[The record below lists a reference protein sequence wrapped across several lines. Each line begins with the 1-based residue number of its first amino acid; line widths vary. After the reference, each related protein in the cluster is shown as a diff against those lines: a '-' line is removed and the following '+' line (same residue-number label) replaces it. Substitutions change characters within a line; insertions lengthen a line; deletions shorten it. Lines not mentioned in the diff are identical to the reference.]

1 MANKLYAMEQ
11 LTEEVAKD
19 IAAKPEEWMRFL
31 DTASRL
37 YKYTFDEQ
45 LLIFAQRPEA
55 TAVASMEV
63 WNKRMYRWIRKGSKG
78 IALIDYTSSPKN
90 RLRYVFDI
98 SDTYKVRN
106 LGKDPALWVLPQD
119 DRFLAADY
127 LQRAYGLDEGDG
139 GLAGT
144 LHQAAQES
152 VREWL
157 PDAFDELKQDV
168 QGTFLEELDEQNQEV
183 EFRDLMTDSVWY
195 VLLKRCGMDTE
206 EYLSVDS
213 LRHITDFNDLRVLG
227 HLGTAVNEIC
237 RPILM
242 QLGRYVLM
250 DLENDRK
257 TVAKESEVVYNE
269 FNTLIRESGEITTEP
284 EIEENKEETEHERDH
299 LQQERGL
306 SDSGYQTG
314 GDQGNHREIRDDAEG
329 ISEEPQESQI
339 QHTGTAEQAGQPSD
353 GSGQRS
359 QTESGRPDHAAS
371 GERPGTGEIS
381 RQHGMDPSHE
391 PDPGTGR
398 GDGGSGDYIQLS
410 LFPTEE
416 EQFGEIRK
424 AAAALTQPA
433 AFFVSDE
440 IVDDVLRTGSGRK
453 NTLFHIT
460 AKLVEGIEHEE
471 LRSFLIQEYG
481 TGGKGFEFSGQ
492 KFSVWYDGDGMRFR
506 RGESARRNYDRMLT
520 WEEAANR
527 IQDMYDAGTYVSN
540 VIMQNSIKVEC
551 DELSSQLALH
561 FRDTG
566 AIRGIYSHT
575 ETTER
580 FRAGLDDPEQTRE
593 YYQMLVE
600 LERDMERHP
609 ENYMRYQIRNNP
621 IYKERVYDLG
631 RTLDWSRQED
641 TVTPP
646 EIAFI
651 TQDEIDS
658 VLRRGGNVAGG
669 RNRIYEFFMEHHDEK
684 ETADFLKHEY
694 GDGGCTPGIQG
705 SDLSDEWHDAKGIR
719 LSKGQ
724 ISTPSL
730 TTLVKWK
737 QAASRTRQLIR
748 MDEFLSPEELE
759 KYEERQEAQ
768 RLADMEEVKQ
778 SLGTEEVSEE
788 VEEVAEVHEEEN
800 VEDKPEGSEQPLR
813 AEDVQNL
820 VLVNRQYS
828 SVSRTTEY
836 DFTCEIRGEQ
846 DILHYTVEYHDDGE
860 GFTIHT
866 EKDDIWERM
875 SEPELERLEMVLE
888 REALYFQYHEDIENA
903 TNLEEL
909 QEVSYS
915 IMENESVY
923 FRQISERVWNE
934 YGQRERELSVEIP
947 AVNFH
952 ITDDQ
957 LGYGTAKEKFRAN
970 VMAIQVLKKCESEN
984 RYASPEEQEILS
996 NYVGWGGLPDAFDE
1010 SKASWSEEYQELKDL
1025 LTKEEYAAARES
1037 TLNAHYTQPVIIESM
1052 YQVLQN
1058 LGFEKGNILE
1068 PSMGV
1073 GNFFGMLPDKL
1084 QQSRLYGVELDSIS
1098 GRIAKLLYPN
1108 ADIQIK
1114 GFEKTAY
1121 PNDFFDVAI
1130 GNVPF
1135 GSYKVND
1142 RQYDKYNFMVHDY
1155 FLAKTIDQLRPGGVA
1170 ALITTKGTMDK
1181 ASPEVR
1187 KYLAERA
1194 ELLGAIR
1201 LPNNAFK
1208 ANAGTEVSAD
1218 ILFFQKR
1225 ESISM
1230 EEPEWVA
1237 LGEDVNG
1244 ISINQY
1250 FITHPEMVLG
1260 TMAEVSGPYGM
1271 ETACLPL
1278 EGADLAE
1285 QLEDAAAKI
1294 HGTMIPAVTAE
1305 TELDEIMES
1314 IPADPSVRNYSF
1326 TVVDDQIYYRVN
1338 SLMNSVKLPAA
1349 TAERIKGMV
1358 EIREVVRELI
1368 ALQMEENATD
1378 EAIQDLQVRL
1388 NQVYD
1393 AYTEKYG
1400 VIGSNA
1406 NKRAFSDDSSYC
1418 LLCSLEELN
1427 EDGTLK
1433 RKADMFTKRTI
1444 KKAVA
1449 VTSVE
1454 TAAEALTISLNEK
1467 ARVDLPYMAGLTG
1480 KPEEKVAEELTGVI
1494 FRDPVN
1500 GQWETADEYLSGNV
1514 REKLKTARIFAEN
1527 HPEFT
1532 SNVHALKQVQPVDL
1546 EASEIEVRIGATW
1559 IAPEIYRDFMEEL
1572 FDTPGYLV
1580 GRVIDIRY
1588 SEASG
1593 AWNISGKNAD
1603 SDRNVLTT
1611 ATYGTSRIN
1620 AYKILEETLNL
1631 KDVRIYDTKID
1642 AEGNEIRVLNKKETM
1657 LATQKQDA
1665 IKEAFKDWIFRD
1677 QERREKLCRIYNDR
1691 FNSIRPREYDGSHL
1705 TFPGMNPEIELRPH
1719 QKNAVAHQLYGDNVL
1734 LAHVVG
1740 SGKTYEMVAAAMESK
1755 RLGIAQKSLFVVPNH
1770 LTEQWGAEFLQLY
1783 PGANILVATK
1793 KDFEPANRKK
1803 FCARIAMGSYDAVII
1818 GHSQFER
1825 IPLSEERQKKIIE
1838 EQIEE
1843 LEAGIQ
1849 QAKLESDGSRFTVK
1863 QLEKTKKSLRRRLE
1877 KLENKEKK
1885 DDVVTF
1891 EELGV
1896 DRLYVDEAHYY
1907 KNAFL
1912 YTKMRNVA
1920 GIAQNEAQKSADMF
1934 NKCQYLDEITG
1945 GKGITFATGTPVSNS
1960 MTELYTM
1967 QRYLQYGKLNRM
1979 GLGHFDSW
1987 ASTFGEVVTSIELAP
2002 EGTGYRAK
2010 SRFARFYNIPELMSM
2025 FKEIADIKTAD
2036 QLELPVP
2043 EVEYETVVLKPS
2055 EHQKEIVE
2063 SLGERAEV
2071 IRDGGVDS
2079 SVDNMLKV
2087 TNDGRKLALDQ
2098 RLVNPLLP
2106 DDEDSKICACVEKS
2120 FAIWKE
2126 TASKRSAQL
2135 IFCDLST
2142 PKGDG
2147 TFNVY
2152 DDLKKKLMAKGV
2164 PEAEIAFIHDAN
2176 TEVKKTDLFSKVK
2189 SGQVRFLLG
2198 STAKMGAGTNVQD
2211 RLIALHH
2218 LDVGWKPSDLEQ
2230 REGRIIR
2237 QGNRNKKVHIY
2248 RYVTEATFDSYMWQL
2263 IESKQ
2268 KFISQIMTSKSPVR
2282 SCEDV
2287 DDTALSYAE
2296 VKALATGN
2304 PAIKEKMALDVEV
2317 SKLKLLKANFV
2328 SNHYRLEDDIAKNFP
2343 QQIAVLKES
2352 IEGYKADLGKYQANK
2367 ITDPE
2372 KFVMEVGGTVFYEK
2386 KEAGAALLAV
2396 CQSMKQADAMISV
2409 GQYQGFSIR
2418 LKFDSWNKEFILSLK
2433 NENVYRVSLGSDEN
2447 GNIIRINNALEAI
2460 PQKLAEAE
2468 RKLETVQGRLKNAMG
2483 EVKKTFPKEEELN
2496 EKLERLSELNA
2507 LLNMDE
2513 KETVME
2519 GEEEK
2524 DEEKEE
2530 HQSLHDRIT
2539 AIKQNSQKQDVKEAA
2554 VRTTEA
2560 CIG

>member
-11 LTEEVAKD
+11 LTEEVARD

-31 DTASRL
+31 DIASRL

-106 LGKDPALWVLPQD
+106 LGKDPALWALPQD
-119 DRFLAADY
+119 DRSIAADY
-127 LQRAYGLDEGDG
+127 LQRAYGLDEGNG

-152 VREWL
+152 VREWF

-168 QGTFLEELDEQNQEV
+168 QGTFLEELDEQNQKV

-206 EYLSVDS
+206 EYLSADS

-269 FNTLIRESGEITTEP
+269 FNTLIRESKENTRETK
-284 EIEENKEETEHERDH
+284 IEENKEETEHERDH

-306 SDSGYQTG
+306 SDPGYQTG

-339 QHTGTAEQAGQPSD
+339 QHTGTAEQAGQTSD

-381 RQHGMDPSHE
+381 RQHGMDPSYE

-398 GDGGSGDYIQLS
+398 GTGGSGDYIQLS

-424 AAAALTQPA
+424 AAVALTQPA

-460 AKLVEGIEHEE
+460 AKLVEGIDHEE

-481 TGGKGFEFSGQ
+481 TGGKGFEFSSQ

-506 RGESARRNYDRMLT
+506 RGESARHDYDRMLT

-580 FRAGLDDPEQTRE
+580 FRAGLDDREQTRE

-621 IYKERVYDLG
+621 IYKQRVYDLG

-669 RNRIYEFFMEHHDEK
+669 RSRIYEFFMEHHDEK
-684 ETADFLKHEY
+684 EAADFLKHEY

-724 ISTPSL
+724 IANPSL

-748 MDEFLSPEELE
+748 MDDFLSPEELE

-788 VEEVAEVHEEEN
+788 VEEVHAEEN
-800 VEDKPEGSEQPLR
+800 VEDKPEESGQPLR

-875 SEPELERLEMVLE
+875 SEPELEQLEMVLE
-888 REALYFQYHEDIENA
+888 REALYFRYHEDIENA
-903 TNLEEL
+903 ANLEEL

-947 AVNFH
+947 PVNFH

-970 VMAIQVLKKCESEN
+970 VMAIQVLKKCERES

-1037 TLNAHYTQPVIIESM
+1037 TLNAHYTQPVIIHSM
-1052 YQVLQN
+1052 YQALEN

-1068 PSMGV
+1068 PSMGI
-1073 GNFFGMLPDKL
+1073 GNFFGMLPEKL
-1084 QQSRLYGVELDSIS
+1084 RQSHLYGVELDSIS
-1098 GRIAKLLYPN
+1098 GRIGKLLYPDAN
-1108 ADIQIK
+1108 IQIK
-1114 GFEKTAY
+1114 GFEKTDY

-1142 RQYDKYNFMVHDY
+1142 RQYDRYNFMIHDY

-1181 ASPEVR
+1181 TSPEVR

-1225 ESISM
+1225 ESISI
-1230 EEPEWVA
+1230 EEPEWIF
-1237 LGEDVNG
+1237 LGTDANG
-1244 ISINQY
+1244 ITMNQY
-1250 FITHPEMVLG
+1250 FVSHPEMVLG

-1271 ETACLPL
+1271 ETACLPV
-1278 EGADLAE
+1278 EGRVLAE
-1285 QLEDAAAKI
+1285 QLKDAVANI
-1294 HGTMIPAVTAE
+1294 HGRMDPAVSAE
-1305 TELDEIMES
+1305 TELDEIIES
-1314 IPADPSVRNYSF
+1314 IPADPEIRNYSF
-1326 TVVDDQIYYRVN
+1326 AVIDGQIYYRIN
-1338 SLMNSVKLPAA
+1338 SLMNPVKLPAA
-1349 TAERIKGMV
+1349 TAERVKGMV
-1358 EIREVVRELI
+1358 EIRDVVRDLI
-1368 ALQMEENATD
+1368 AHQMEEDASD
-1378 EAIQDLQVRL
+1378 DAILDLQNRL

-1400 VIGSNA
+1400 VIGNNA

-1433 RKADMFTKRTI
+1433 RKADMFSKRTI

-1454 TAAEALTISLNEK
+1454 TSLEALTVSLNEK
-1467 ARVDLPYMAGLTG
+1467 AKVDLAYMAKLTG
-1480 KPEEKVAEELTGVI
+1480 KSEENIAEELTGII
-1494 FRDPVN
+1494 FRDPVSN
-1500 GQWETADEYLSGNV
+1500 RWENADEYLSGNV
-1514 REKLKTARIFAEN
+1514 REKLKIARVFAEN
-1527 HPEFT
+1527 HPEYEV
-1532 SNVHALKQVQPVDL
+1532 NVKALEQVQPRDL
-1546 EASEIEVRIGATW
+1546 DASEIEVRLGATW
-1559 IAPEIYRDFMEEL
+1559 IEPKIYRDFMEEM
-1572 FDTPGYLV
+1572 FHTPAYLV
-1580 GRVIDIRY
+1580 GKVIEVRY

-1593 AWNISGKNAD
+1593 TWNISGKNAD
-1603 SDRNVLTT
+1603 SYRNALTT
-1611 ATYGTSRIN
+1611 VTYGTSRAI
-1620 AYKILEETLNL
+1620 AYKILEDSLNL
-1631 KDVRIYDTKID
+1631 KDVQIYDHVLDD
-1642 AEGNEIRVLNKKETM
+1642 AGNEIRVLNEKETI
-1657 LATQKQDA
+1657 LANQKQDA
-1665 IKEAFKDWIFRD
+1665 LKEAFRDWIFKD
-1677 QERREKLCRIYNDR
+1677 PERREQLCKIYNER

-1755 RLGIAQKSLFVVPNH
+1755 RLGLAQKSLFVVPNH

-1783 PGANILVATK
+1783 PGANILVATR

-1803 FCARIAMGSYDAVII
+1803 FCARIAMGNYDAVII
-1818 GHSQFER
+1818 GHSQFEK
-1825 IPLSEERQKKIIE
+1825 IPLSEERQKRMIE
-1838 EQIEE
+1838 KQIDE

-1849 QAKLESDGSRFTVK
+1849 AAKLESDGGHFTVK
-1863 QLEKTKKSLRRRLE
+1863 QLEKTKKGLRRRLE
-1877 KLENKEKK
+1877 KLEKKEKK

-1934 NKCQYLDEITG
+1934 NKCQYMDEITG

-1960 MTELYTM
+1960 MTELYIM
-1967 QRYLQYGKLNRM
+1967 QRYLQYDKLNKM

-2036 QLELPVP
+2036 QLNLPVP
-2043 EVEYETVVLKPS
+2043 EAEYETVVLKPS
-2055 EHQKEIVE
+2055 QYQKDIVE
-2063 SLGERAEV
+2063 SLGERAETV
-2071 IRDGGVDS
+2071 RNGGVDP
-2079 SVDNMLKV
+2079 SVDNMLRI

-2098 RLVNPLLP
+2098 RLINEMLP
-2106 DDEDSKICACVEKS
+2106 DDTNSKVCACAERS
-2120 FAIWKE
+2120 FYTWKE
-2126 TASKRSAQL
+2126 TAPQKSAQL

-2142 PKGDG
+2142 PKADG
-2147 TFNVY
+2147 VFSVY
-2152 DDLKKKLMAKGV
+2152 QDLKEKLMEKGV
-2164 PEAEIAFIHDAN
+2164 PEKEIAFIHDAN
-2176 TEVKKTDLFSKVK
+2176 TEVKKTELFGKVK
-2189 SGQVRFLLG
+2189 AGEVRFLLG
-2198 STAKMGAGTNVQD
+2198 STGKMGAGTNVQD

-2237 QGNRNKKVHIY
+2237 QGNQNSKVHIY
-2248 RYVTEATFDSYMWQL
+2248 RYVTEGTFDSYMWQL
-2263 IESKQ
+2263 IENKQ
-2268 KFISQIMTSKSPVR
+2268 RFISQIMTSKSPVR

-2296 VKALATGN
+2296 VKAMAAGN

-2317 SKLKLLKANFV
+2317 SKLKLLKSNFV
-2328 SNHYRLEDDIAKNFP
+2328 SNQYRLEDDITQNFP
-2343 QQIAVLKES
+2343 QQIAKLEEQ
-2352 IEGYKADLGKYQANK
+2352 IRAYQADIQCYQENK
-2367 ITDPE
+2367 ISDPE
-2372 KFVMEVGGTVFYEK
+2372 KFQMEIGGKVFYEK
-2386 KEAGAALLAV
+2386 KEAGTMLLSI
-2396 CQSMKQADAMISV
+2396 CKSITFYDSQLDV
-2409 GQYQGFSIR
+2409 GMYQGFSMR
-2418 LKFDSWNKEFILSLK
+2418 VKFDSWSKEYVLTLK
-2433 NENVYRVSLGSDEN
+2433 NESVSAVHLGADEL
-2447 GNIIRINNALEAI
+2447 GNITRINNALEAL
-2460 PQKLAEAE
+2460 PQKLAESE
-2468 RKLETVQGRLKNAMG
+2468 QKLDTVQEQLAHAKE
-2483 EVKKTFPKEEELN
+2483 EVKKPFPKEEELKD
-2496 EKLERLSELNA
+2496 KLERLSELNA
-2507 LLNMDE
+2507 LLNMDA
-2513 KETVME
+2513 KKPATALHT
-2519 GEEEK
+2519 EEEQK
-2524 DEEKEE
+2524 KEE
-2530 HQSLHDRIT
+2530 PSLHDKIS
-2539 AIKQNSQKQDVKEAA
+2539 AMKQSREEHLSENVAKGRQSEVCM
-2554 VRTTEA
+2554 V
-2560 CIG
+2560 

>member
-119 DRFLAADY
+119 DRFFAADY

-183 EFRDLMTDSVWY
+183 EFRNLMTDSVWY

-206 EYLSVDS
+206 EYLSADS

-269 FNTLIRESGEITTEP
+269 FSTLIRESKEITRETK
-284 EIEENKEETEHERDH
+284 IEENKEETEHERDH

-314 GDQGNHREIRDDAEG
+314 GDQGNHREIRDDTEG

-339 QHTGTAEQAGQPSD
+339 QHTGTAEQAGQTSD

-359 QTESGRPDHAAS
+359 QTESGRPDHTAS

-460 AKLVEGIEHEE
+460 AKLVEGIDHEE

-492 KFSVWYDGDGMRFR
+492 KFSVWYDGDGMRFQ
-506 RGESARRNYDRMLT
+506 RGESARRNYDRMVT

-580 FRAGLDDPEQTRE
+580 FRAGLDDREQTRE

-621 IYKERVYDLG
+621 IYKQRVYDLG
-631 RTLDWSRQED
+631 RTLDWSRQEE

-646 EIAFI
+646 EMAFI

-669 RNRIYEFFMEHHDEK
+669 RSRIYEFFMEHHDEK
-684 ETADFLKHEY
+684 EAADFLKHEY

-724 ISTPSL
+724 ISNPSL

-748 MDEFLSPEELE
+748 MDDFLSPEELE

-788 VEEVAEVHEEEN
+788 VEEVHAEEN
-800 VEDKPEGSEQPLR
+800 VEDKPEESGQPLR

-846 DILHYTVEYHDDGE
+846 DILHYMVEYHDDGE

-875 SEPELERLEMVLE
+875 SEPELERLERVLE

-903 TNLEEL
+903 ANLEEL

-915 IMENESVY
+915 IMENESIY
-923 FRQISERVWNE
+923 FRQISERVWSE

-947 AVNFH
+947 PVNFH

-970 VMAIQVLKKCESEN
+970 VMAIRVLKKCESEN

-1025 LTKEEYAAARES
+1025 LIKEEYAAARES

-1114 GFEKTAY
+1114 GFEKTDY

-1142 RQYDKYNFMVHDY
+1142 RQYDKYHFMVHDY

-1230 EEPEWVA
+1230 EEPEWVT

-1244 ISINQY
+1244 ISINRY

-1285 QLEDAAAKI
+1285 QLEDAVAKI
-1294 HGTMIPAVTAE
+1294 HGTMVPAVTAE

-1338 SLMNSVKLPAA
+1338 SLMNPVKLPAT
-1349 TAERIKGMV
+1349 TAERVKGMV

-1368 ALQMEENATD
+1368 ALQMEENATN
-1378 EAIQDLQVRL
+1378 EEIQELQVKL

-1480 KPEEKVAEELTGVI
+1480 KTKEKVAEELTGVI

-1514 REKLKTARIFAEN
+1514 REKLKTAKIFAEN

-1532 SNVHALKQVQPVDL
+1532 SNVNALKQVQPVDL
-1546 EASEIEVRIGATW
+1546 DASEIEVRIGATW

-1631 KDVRIYDTKID
+1631 KDVRIYDTKLD

-1677 QERREKLCRIYNDR
+1677 QERREKLCRIYNER

-2043 EVEYETVVLKPS
+2043 EAEYETVVLKPS

-2106 DDEDSKICACVEKS
+2106 DDGDSKICACVEKS

-2237 QGNRNKKVHIY
+2237 QGNMNKRVHIY

-2304 PAIKEKMALDVEV
+2304 PEIKEKMALDVEV

-2343 QQIAVLKES
+2343 QQIAVLNKS
-2352 IEGYKADLGKYQANK
+2352 IEGYKADLAKYQANR

-2396 CQSMKQADAMISV
+2396 CQSMKQADAMINV

-2433 NENVYRVSLGSDEN
+2433 NENVYRVCLGSDEN

-2468 RKLETVQGRLKNAMG
+2468 RKLETVQGQLKNAME

-2496 EKLERLSELNA
+2496 QKLERLSELNA

-2519 GEEEK
+2519 GEEEQ
-2524 DEEKEE
+2524 DEPEKEKRSIHE
-2530 HQSLHDRIT
+2530 KISAYKKSTQLENTEDRIG
-2539 AIKQNSQKQDVKEAA
+2539 ISSEI
-2554 VRTTEA
+2554 

>member
-63 WNKRMYRWIRKGSKG
+63 WNKRMYRWIKKGSKG
-78 IALIDYTSSPKN
+78 IALIDYTSGPKN

-119 DRFLAADY
+119 DRSFAADY

-144 LHQAAQES
+144 LYQAAQES

-157 PDAFDELKQDV
+157 PDAFDELKLDV

-206 EYLSVDS
+206 AYLSADS

-269 FNTLIRESGEITTEP
+269 FNTLICESEKITTEP
-284 EIEENKEETEHERDH
+284 EIEENKEETEYERDH
-299 LQQERGL
+299 LQQKRRL

-391 PDPGTGR
+391 PNPGTGR
-398 GDGGSGDYIQLS
+398 GTGGSGDYIQLS

-424 AAAALTQPA
+424 AAAALIQPA

-460 AKLVEGIEHEE
+460 AKLVEGIDHEE

-481 TGGKGFEFSGQ
+481 TGGKGFEFSSQ

-506 RGESARRNYDRMLT
+506 RGESARHNYDRMLT

-527 IQDMYDAGTYVSN
+527 IQDMYDVGTYVSN

-580 FRAGLDDPEQTRE
+580 FRAGLDDREQTRE

-621 IYKERVYDLG
+621 IYKQRVYDLG
-631 RTLDWSRQED
+631 RTLDWSKQEE

-646 EIAFI
+646 EMAFI

-684 ETADFLKHEY
+684 EAADFLKHEY

-724 ISTPSL
+724 ISNPSL
-730 TTLVKWK
+730 RTLVKWK
-737 QAASRTRQLIR
+737 QAASRIRQLIR
-748 MDEFLSPEELE
+748 MDDFLSPEELE

-778 SLGTEEVSEE
+778 SLETEEVPEEIEE
-788 VEEVAEVHEEEN
+788 VPAEEN
-800 VEDKPEGSEQPLR
+800 VEDKTEESRLPLK

-828 SVSRTTEY
+828 SVSRTTDY

-903 TNLEEL
+903 SNLEEL
-909 QEVSYS
+909 REVSYS

-934 YGQRERELSVEIP
+934 YGERERALTAEIP

-970 VMAIQVLKKCESEN
+970 VMAIRVLKKCESEN

-1010 SKASWSEEYQELKDL
+1010 SKASWSDEYQELKDL
-1025 LTKEEYAAARES
+1025 LTKDEYAAARES

-1114 GFEKTAY
+1114 GFEKTDY

-1142 RQYDKYNFMVHDY
+1142 RQYDKYNFMIHDY

-1230 EEPEWVA
+1230 KEPEWVT
-1237 LGEDVNG
+1237 LGEDKNG
-1244 ISINQY
+1244 ITINQY

-1294 HGTMIPAVTAE
+1294 HGTMVPAVTAE

-1314 IPADPSVRNYSF
+1314 IPADPAVRNYSF

-1338 SLMNSVKLPAA
+1338 SLMNPVKLPAA
-1349 TAERIKGMV
+1349 TAERVKGMV
-1358 EIREVVRELI
+1358 EIREVVRDLI

-1378 EAIQDLQVRL
+1378 EAIQELQVKL

-1418 LLCSLEELN
+1418 LLCSLEDLN

-1480 KPEEKVAEELTGVI
+1480 KPGEKVAEELTGVI

-1514 REKLKTARIFAEN
+1514 REKLKTARIFVEN
-1527 HPEFT
+1527 HPEYT
-1532 SNVHALKQVQPVDL
+1532 SNVHALEQVQPVDL
-1546 EASEIEVRIGATW
+1546 DASEIEVRIGATW

-1665 IKEAFKDWIFRD
+1665 IKEAFKDWIFSD
-1677 QERREKLCRIYNDR
+1677 LERREKLCRIYNER

-1803 FCARIAMGSYDAVII
+1803 FCARIAMGNYDAVII

-1825 IPLSEERQKKIIE
+1825 IPLSEERQKKVIE

-1849 QAKLESDGSRFTVK
+1849 AARLEVDGSRFTVK

-1920 GIAQNEAQKSADMF
+1920 GIVQNEAQKSADMF
-1934 NKCQYLDEITG
+1934 NKCQYLNEITG

-2043 EVEYETVVLKPS
+2043 EAEYETVVLKPS

-2106 DDEDSKICACVEKS
+2106 DDGDGKICACVEKS

-2126 TASKRSAQL
+2126 TAPKRSAQL

-2164 PEAEIAFIHDAN
+2164 PETEIAFIHDAN
-2176 TEVKKTDLFSKVK
+2176 TEVKKTDLFNKVK

-2237 QGNRNKKVHIY
+2237 QGNMNKKVHIY
-2248 RYVTEATFDSYMWQL
+2248 RYVTEGTFDSYMWQL

-2343 QQIAVLKES
+2343 QQIAVLRES
-2352 IEGYKADLGKYQANK
+2352 IEGYKADLEQYQANK

-2396 CQSMKQADAMISV
+2396 CQSMKQADAMINV

-2468 RKLETVQGRLKNAMG
+2468 QKLETVQGQLKNAME
-2483 EVKKTFPKEEELN
+2483 EVKKPFQKEEELN
-2496 EKLERLSELNA
+2496 QKLERLSELNA

-2519 GEEEK
+2519 GEEEQ
-2524 DEEKEE
+2524 DEPGKEKRSIHEKISAYKKSTQLE
-2530 HQSLHDRIT
+2530 NTEDRIG
-2539 AIKQNSQKQDVKEAA
+2539 ISSEI
-2554 VRTTEA
+2554 

>member
-119 DRFLAADY
+119 DRFFAADY

-206 EYLSVDS
+206 EYLSADS

-257 TVAKESEVVYNE
+257 TVAKESEVVYNK
-269 FNTLIRESGEITTEP
+269 FNPLIRESEVITTEP

-306 SDSGYQTG
+306 STSGYQTG
-314 GDQGNHREIRDDAEG
+314 GDKGDHREIRDDAEG

-339 QHTGTAEQAGQPSD
+339 QHTGTAEQAGQTSD
-353 GSGQRS
+353 GSGQRG

-398 GDGGSGDYIQLS
+398 GTGGSEDYIQLS

-460 AKLVEGIEHEE
+460 AKLVEGIDHEE

-506 RGESARRNYDRMLT
+506 RGESARHNYDRMIT

-580 FRAGLDDPEQTRE
+580 FRAGLDDPEQTRV

-621 IYKERVYDLG
+621 IYKQRVYDLG
-631 RTLDWSRQED
+631 RTLDWRRQEES
-641 TVTPP
+641 VTPP
-646 EIAFI
+646 EMAFI

-684 ETADFLKHEY
+684 EAADFLKHEY

-724 ISTPSL
+724 ISNPSL

-748 MDEFLSPEELE
+748 MDDFLSPEELE

-788 VEEVAEVHEEEN
+788 VEEVHAEEN
-800 VEDKPEGSEQPLR
+800 VEDKPEESGQPLR

-875 SEPELERLEMVLE
+875 SEPELERLERVLE

-903 TNLEEL
+903 ANLEEL
-909 QEVSYS
+909 REVQYS
-915 IMENESVY
+915 IMENESIY
-923 FRQISERVWNE
+923 FRQISERVWSE

-947 AVNFH
+947 PVNFH

-970 VMAIQVLKKCESEN
+970 VMAIQVLKKCERES

-1037 TLNAHYTQPVIIESM
+1037 TLNAHYTQPVIIHSM
-1052 YQVLQN
+1052 YQALEN

-1068 PSMGV
+1068 PSMGI
-1073 GNFFGMLPDKL
+1073 GNFFGMLPEKL
-1084 QQSRLYGVELDSIS
+1084 RQSHLYGVELDSIS
-1098 GRIAKLLYPN
+1098 GRIGKLLYPDAN
-1108 ADIQIK
+1108 IQIK
-1114 GFEKTAY
+1114 GFEKTDY

-1142 RQYDKYNFMVHDY
+1142 RQYDRYNFMIHDY
-1155 FLAKTIDQLRPGGVA
+1155 FLAKTIDQLRSGGVA

-1201 LPNNAFK
+1201 LLNNAFK

-1225 ESISM
+1225 ESISI
-1230 EEPEWVA
+1230 EEPEWIF
-1237 LGEDVNG
+1237 LGTDANG
-1244 ISINQY
+1244 ITMNQY
-1250 FITHPEMVLG
+1250 FVSHPEMVLG

-1271 ETACLPL
+1271 ETACLPV
-1278 EGADLAE
+1278 EGGVLAE
-1285 QLEDAAAKI
+1285 QLKDAVANI
-1294 HGTMIPAVTAE
+1294 HGRMDPAVSAE
-1305 TELDEIMES
+1305 TELDEIIES
-1314 IPADPSVRNYSF
+1314 IPADPEIRNYSF
-1326 TVVDDQIYYRVN
+1326 AVVDGQIYYRIN
-1338 SLMNSVKLPAA
+1338 SLMNPVKLPAA
-1349 TAERIKGMV
+1349 TAERVKGMV
-1358 EIREVVRELI
+1358 EIRDVVRDLI
-1368 ALQMEENATD
+1368 ALQMEEDASD
-1378 EAIQDLQVRL
+1378 DAILDLQNRL

-1400 VIGSNA
+1400 VIGNNA

-1433 RKADMFTKRTI
+1433 RKADMFSKRTI

-1454 TAAEALTISLNEK
+1454 TSLEALTVSLNEK
-1467 ARVDLPYMAGLTG
+1467 AKVDLDYMAKLTG
-1480 KPEEKVAEELTGVI
+1480 KSEENIAEELTGII
-1494 FRDPVN
+1494 FRDPVSN
-1500 GQWETADEYLSGNV
+1500 RWENADEYLSGNV
-1514 REKLKTARIFAEN
+1514 REKLKIARVFAEN
-1527 HPEFT
+1527 RPEYEV
-1532 SNVHALKQVQPVDL
+1532 NVKALEQVQPRDL
-1546 EASEIEVRIGATW
+1546 DASEIEVRLGATW
-1559 IAPEIYRDFMEEL
+1559 IEPKIYRDFMEEM
-1572 FDTPGYLV
+1572 FHTPAYLV
-1580 GRVIDIRY
+1580 GKVIEVRY

-1593 AWNISGKNAD
+1593 TWNISGKNAD
-1603 SDRNVLTT
+1603 SYRNALTT
-1611 ATYGTSRIN
+1611 VTYGTSRAN
-1620 AYKILEETLNL
+1620 AYKILEDSLNL
-1631 KDVRIYDTKID
+1631 KDVQIYDHVLDD
-1642 AEGNEIRVLNKKETM
+1642 AGNEIRVLNEKETI
-1657 LATQKQDA
+1657 LANQKQDA
-1665 IKEAFKDWIFRD
+1665 LKEAFRDWIFKD
-1677 QERREKLCRIYNDR
+1677 PERREQLCKIYNER

-1755 RLGIAQKSLFVVPNH
+1755 RLGLAQKSLFVVPNH

-1783 PGANILVATK
+1783 PGANILVATR

-1803 FCARIAMGSYDAVII
+1803 FCARIAMGNYDAVII
-1818 GHSQFER
+1818 GHSQFEK
-1825 IPLSEERQKKIIE
+1825 IPLSEERQKRMIE
-1838 EQIEE
+1838 KQIDE

-1849 QAKLESDGSRFTVK
+1849 AAKLESDGGHFTVK
-1863 QLEKTKKSLRRRLE
+1863 QLEKTKKGLRRRLE
-1877 KLENKEKK
+1877 KLEKKEKK

-1934 NKCQYLDEITG
+1934 NKCQYMDEITG

-1960 MTELYTM
+1960 MTELYIM
-1967 QRYLQYGKLNRM
+1967 QRYLQYDKLNKM

-2036 QLELPVP
+2036 QLKLPVP
-2043 EVEYETVVLKPS
+2043 EAKYETVVLKPS
-2055 EHQKEIVE
+2055 QYQKDIVE
-2063 SLGERAEV
+2063 SLGERAETV
-2071 IRDGGVDS
+2071 RNGGVDP
-2079 SVDNMLKV
+2079 SVDNMLRI

-2098 RLVNPLLP
+2098 RLINEMLP
-2106 DDEDSKICACVEKS
+2106 DDTNSKVCACAERS
-2120 FAIWKE
+2120 FYTWKE
-2126 TASKRSAQL
+2126 TAPQKSAQL

-2142 PKGDG
+2142 PKADG
-2147 TFNVY
+2147 VFCVY
-2152 DDLKKKLMAKGV
+2152 QDLKEKLMEKGV
-2164 PEAEIAFIHDAN
+2164 PEKEIAFIHDAN
-2176 TEVKKTDLFSKVK
+2176 TEVKKTELFGKVK
-2189 SGQVRFLLG
+2189 AGEVRFLLG
-2198 STAKMGAGTNVQD
+2198 STGKMGAGTNVQD

-2237 QGNRNKKVHIY
+2237 QGNQNSKVHIY
-2248 RYVTEATFDSYMWQL
+2248 RYVTEGTFDSYMW
-2263 IESKQ
+2263 
-2268 KFISQIMTSKSPVR
+2268 VR
-2282 SCEDV
+2282 H
-2287 DDTALSYAE
+2287 E
-2296 VKALATGN
+2296 VA
-2304 PAIKEKMALDVEV
+2304 
-2317 SKLKLLKANFV
+2317 
-2328 SNHYRLEDDIAKNFP
+2328 
-2343 QQIAVLKES
+2343 
-2352 IEGYKADLGKYQANK
+2352 
-2367 ITDPE
+2367 
-2372 KFVMEVGGTVFYEK
+2372 
-2386 KEAGAALLAV
+2386 
-2396 CQSMKQADAMISV
+2396 
-2409 GQYQGFSIR
+2409 
-2418 LKFDSWNKEFILSLK
+2418 
-2433 NENVYRVSLGSDEN
+2433 
-2447 GNIIRINNALEAI
+2447 
-2460 PQKLAEAE
+2460 
-2468 RKLETVQGRLKNAMG
+2468 
-2483 EVKKTFPKEEELN
+2483 
-2496 EKLERLSELNA
+2496 
-2507 LLNMDE
+2507 
-2513 KETVME
+2513 
-2519 GEEEK
+2519 
-2524 DEEKEE
+2524 
-2530 HQSLHDRIT
+2530 
-2539 AIKQNSQKQDVKEAA
+2539 
-2554 VRTTEA
+2554 
-2560 CIG
+2560 

>member
-119 DRFLAADY
+119 DRFFAADY

-183 EFRDLMTDSVWY
+183 EFRNLMTDSVWY

-206 EYLSVDS
+206 EYLSADS

-269 FNTLIRESGEITTEP
+269 FSTLIRESKEITRETK
-284 EIEENKEETEHERDH
+284 IEENKEETEHERDH

-314 GDQGNHREIRDDAEG
+314 GDQGNHREIRDDTEG

-339 QHTGTAEQAGQPSD
+339 QHTGTAEQAGQTSD

-359 QTESGRPDHAAS
+359 QTESGRPDHTAS

-460 AKLVEGIEHEE
+460 AKLVEGIDHEE

-492 KFSVWYDGDGMRFR
+492 KFSVWYDGDGMRFQ
-506 RGESARRNYDRMLT
+506 RGESARRNYDRMVT

-580 FRAGLDDPEQTRE
+580 FRAGLDDREQTRE

-621 IYKERVYDLG
+621 IYKQRVYDLG
-631 RTLDWSRQED
+631 RTLDWSRQEE

-646 EIAFI
+646 EMAFI

-669 RNRIYEFFMEHHDEK
+669 RSRIYEFFMEHHDEK
-684 ETADFLKHEY
+684 EAADFLKHEY

-724 ISTPSL
+724 ISNPSL

-748 MDEFLSPEELE
+748 MDDFLSPEELE

-788 VEEVAEVHEEEN
+788 VEEVHAEEN
-800 VEDKPEGSEQPLR
+800 VEDKPEESGQPLR

-846 DILHYTVEYHDDGE
+846 DILHYMVEYHDDGE

-875 SEPELERLEMVLE
+875 SEPELERLERVLE

-903 TNLEEL
+903 ANLEEL

-915 IMENESVY
+915 IMENESIY
-923 FRQISERVWNE
+923 FRQISERVWSE

-947 AVNFH
+947 PVNFH

-970 VMAIQVLKKCESEN
+970 VMAIRVLKKCESEN

-1025 LTKEEYAAARES
+1025 LIKEEYAAARES

-1114 GFEKTAY
+1114 GFEKTDY

-1142 RQYDKYNFMVHDY
+1142 RQYDKYHFMVHDY

-1230 EEPEWVA
+1230 EEPEWVT

-1244 ISINQY
+1244 ISINRY

-1285 QLEDAAAKI
+1285 QLEDAVAKI
-1294 HGTMIPAVTAE
+1294 HGTMVPAVTAE

-1338 SLMNSVKLPAA
+1338 SLMNPVKLPAT
-1349 TAERIKGMV
+1349 TAERVKGMV

-1368 ALQMEENATD
+1368 ALQMEENATN
-1378 EAIQDLQVRL
+1378 EEIQELQVKL

-1480 KPEEKVAEELTGVI
+1480 KTKEKVAEELTGVI

-1514 REKLKTARIFAEN
+1514 REKLKTAKIFAEN

-1532 SNVHALKQVQPVDL
+1532 SNVNALKQVQPVDL
-1546 EASEIEVRIGATW
+1546 DASEIEVRIGATW

-1631 KDVRIYDTKID
+1631 KDVRIYDTKLD

-1677 QERREKLCRIYNDR
+1677 QERREKLCRIYNER

-2043 EVEYETVVLKPS
+2043 EAEYETVVLKPS

-2106 DDEDSKICACVEKS
+2106 DDGDSKICACVEKS

-2237 QGNRNKKVHIY
+2237 QGNMNKRVHIY

-2263 IESKQ
+2263 IENKQ

-2304 PAIKEKMALDVEV
+2304 PEIKEKMALDVEV

-2343 QQIAVLKES
+2343 QQIAVLNKS
-2352 IEGYKADLGKYQANK
+2352 IEGYKADLAKYQANR

-2396 CQSMKQADAMISV
+2396 CQSMKQADAMINV

-2433 NENVYRVSLGSDEN
+2433 NENVYRVCLGSDEN

-2468 RKLETVQGRLKNAMG
+2468 RKLETVQGQLKNAME

-2496 EKLERLSELNA
+2496 QKLERLSELNA

-2519 GEEEK
+2519 GEEEQ
-2524 DEEKEE
+2524 DEPEKEKRSIHE
-2530 HQSLHDRIT
+2530 KISAYKKSTQLENTEDRIG
-2539 AIKQNSQKQDVKEAA
+2539 ISSEI
-2554 VRTTEA
+2554 

>member
-119 DRFLAADY
+119 DRFFAADY

-195 VLLKRCGMDTE
+195 VLLKRCGIETE
-206 EYLSVDS
+206 EYLSADS

-269 FNTLIRESGEITTEP
+269 FSTLIRESKEITRETK
-284 EIEENKEETEHERDH
+284 IEENKEETEHERDH

-339 QHTGTAEQAGQPSD
+339 QHTGTAEQAGQTSD

-359 QTESGRPDHAAS
+359 QTESGRPDHTAS

-440 IVDDVLRTGSGRK
+440 IVEDVLRTGSGRK

-460 AKLVEGIEHEE
+460 AKLVEGIDHEE

-481 TGGKGFEFSGQ
+481 TGGKGFELFGQ

-580 FRAGLDDPEQTRE
+580 FRAGLDDREQTRE

-621 IYKERVYDLG
+621 IYKQRVYDLG
-631 RTLDWSRQED
+631 RTLDWSRQEE

-646 EIAFI
+646 EMAFI

-724 ISTPSL
+724 ISNPSL

-748 MDEFLSPEELE
+748 MDDFLSPEELE

-788 VEEVAEVHEEEN
+788 VEEVHAEEN
-800 VEDKPEGSEQPLR
+800 VEDKPEESGQPLR

-846 DILHYTVEYHDDGE
+846 DILHYMVEYHDDGE

-875 SEPELERLEMVLE
+875 SEPELERLEMELE

-915 IMENESVY
+915 IMENESIY
-923 FRQISERVWNE
+923 FRQISDRVWNE

-947 AVNFH
+947 PVNFH

-970 VMAIQVLKKCESEN
+970 VMAIQVLKKCEREN

-1052 YQVLQN
+1052 YQVIQN

-1073 GNFFGMLPDKL
+1073 GNFFGRLPDKL

-1114 GFEKTAY
+1114 GFEKTDY

-1181 ASPEVR
+1181 ASSEVR

-1194 ELLGAIR
+1194 ELLGAVR

-1237 LGEDVNG
+1237 LGEDNNG
-1244 ISINQY
+1244 ITINQF

-1285 QLEDAAAKI
+1285 QLEDAVAKI
-1294 HGTMIPAVTAE
+1294 HGTMVPAVTAE

-1338 SLMNSVKLPAA
+1338 SLMNPVKLPAA
-1349 TAERIKGMV
+1349 TAERVKGMV
-1358 EIREVVRELI
+1358 KIREVVRELI

-1378 EAIQDLQVRL
+1378 EAIQELQVKL

-1393 AYTEKYG
+1393 TYTEKYG

-1418 LLCSLEELN
+1418 LLCSLEDLN

-1480 KPEEKVAEELTGVI
+1480 KTEEKVAEELTGVI

-1527 HPEFT
+1527 HPEYT
-1532 SNVHALKQVQPVDL
+1532 SNVHALAQVQPVDL
-1546 EASEIEVRIGATW
+1546 DASEIEVRIGATW

-1631 KDVRIYDTKID
+1631 KDVRIYDTKLD

-1677 QERREKLCRIYNDR
+1677 QERREKLCRIYNER

-1849 QAKLESDGSRFTVK
+1849 QAKLENDGSRFTVK

-1934 NKCQYLDEITG
+1934 SKCQYLDEITG

-2043 EVEYETVVLKPS
+2043 EAEYETVVLKPS

-2106 DDEDSKICACVEKS
+2106 DDGDSKICACVEKS

-2237 QGNRNKKVHIY
+2237 QGNMNKRVHIY

-2304 PAIKEKMALDVEV
+2304 PEIKEKMALDVEV

-2343 QQIAVLKES
+2343 QQIAVLNKS
-2352 IEGYKADLGKYQANK
+2352 IEGYKADLAKYQANR

-2396 CQSMKQADAMISV
+2396 CQSMKQADAMINV

-2433 NENVYRVSLGSDEN
+2433 NENVYRVCLGSDEN

-2468 RKLETVQGRLKNAMG
+2468 RKLETVQGQLKNAME

-2496 EKLERLSELNA
+2496 QKLERLSELNA

-2519 GEEEK
+2519 VEGEQ

-2539 AIKQNSQKQDVKEAA
+2539 AIKQNRQRQEGKEPAM
-2554 VRTTEA
+2554 RTTET

>member
-119 DRFLAADY
+119 DRSIAADY

-152 VREWL
+152 VREWF

-168 QGTFLEELDEQNQEV
+168 QGTFLEELDEQNQKV

-206 EYLSVDS
+206 EYLSADS

-269 FNTLIRESGEITTEP
+269 FNTLIRESEENTRETK
-284 EIEENKEETEHERDH
+284 IEENKEETEHERDH

-306 SDSGYQTG
+306 SDPGYQTG

-339 QHTGTAEQAGQPSD
+339 QHTGTAEQAGQTSD

-381 RQHGMDPSHE
+381 RQHGMDPSYE

-398 GDGGSGDYIQLS
+398 GTGGSGDYIQLS

-424 AAAALTQPA
+424 AAVALTQPA

-460 AKLVEGIEHEE
+460 AKLVEGIDHEE

-492 KFSVWYDGDGMRFR
+492 KFSIWYDGDGMRFR
-506 RGESARRNYDRMLT
+506 RGESARHNYDRMLT

-580 FRAGLDDPEQTRE
+580 FRAGLDDPEQTRV

-621 IYKERVYDLG
+621 IYKQRVYDLG
-631 RTLDWSRQED
+631 RTLDWRRQEES
-641 TVTPP
+641 VTPP
-646 EIAFI
+646 EMAFI

-684 ETADFLKHEY
+684 EAADFLKHEY

-724 ISTPSL
+724 ISNPSL

-748 MDEFLSPEELE
+748 MDDFLSPEELE

-788 VEEVAEVHEEEN
+788 VEEVHAEEN
-800 VEDKPEGSEQPLR
+800 VEDKPEESGQPLR

-875 SEPELERLEMVLE
+875 SEPELERLERVLE

-903 TNLEEL
+903 ANLEVL
-909 QEVSYS
+909 REVQYS
-915 IMENESVY
+915 IMENESIY
-923 FRQISERVWNE
+923 FRQISERVWSE

-947 AVNFH
+947 PVNFH

-970 VMAIQVLKKCESEN
+970 VMAIQVLKKCERES

-1037 TLNAHYTQPVIIESM
+1037 TLNAHYTQPVIIHSM
-1052 YQVLQN
+1052 YQALEN

-1068 PSMGV
+1068 PSMGI
-1073 GNFFGMLPDKL
+1073 GNFFGMLPEKL
-1084 QQSRLYGVELDSIS
+1084 RQSHLYGVELDSIS
-1098 GRIAKLLYPN
+1098 GRIGKLLYPDAN
-1108 ADIQIK
+1108 IQIK
-1114 GFEKTAY
+1114 GFEKTDY

-1142 RQYDKYNFMVHDY
+1142 RQYDRYNFMIHDY
-1155 FLAKTIDQLRPGGVA
+1155 FLAKTIDQLRSGGVA

-1225 ESISM
+1225 ESISI
-1230 EEPEWVA
+1230 EEPEWIF
-1237 LGEDVNG
+1237 LGTDANG
-1244 ISINQY
+1244 ITMNQY
-1250 FITHPEMVLG
+1250 FVSHPEMVLG

-1271 ETACLPL
+1271 ETACLPV
-1278 EGADLAE
+1278 EGGVLAE
-1285 QLEDAAAKI
+1285 QLKDAVANI
-1294 HGTMIPAVTAE
+1294 HGRMDPAVSAE
-1305 TELDEIMES
+1305 TELDEIIES
-1314 IPADPSVRNYSF
+1314 IPADPEIRNYSF
-1326 TVVDDQIYYRVN
+1326 AVVDGQIYYRIN
-1338 SLMNSVKLPAA
+1338 SLMNPVKLPAA
-1349 TAERIKGMV
+1349 TAERVKGMV
-1358 EIREVVRELI
+1358 EIRDVVRDLI
-1368 ALQMEENATD
+1368 VLQMEEDASD
-1378 EAIQDLQVRL
+1378 DAILDLQNRL

-1400 VIGSNA
+1400 VIGNNA

-1433 RKADMFTKRTI
+1433 RKADMFSKRTI

-1454 TAAEALTISLNEK
+1454 TSLEALTVSLNEK
-1467 ARVDLPYMAGLTG
+1467 AKVDLAYMAKLTG
-1480 KPEEKVAEELTGVI
+1480 KPEENIAEELTGII
-1494 FRDPVN
+1494 FRDPVSN
-1500 GQWETADEYLSGNV
+1500 RWENADEYLSGNV
-1514 REKLKTARIFAEN
+1514 REKLKIARVFAEN
-1527 HPEFT
+1527 HPEYEV
-1532 SNVHALKQVQPVDL
+1532 NVKALEQVQPRDL
-1546 EASEIEVRIGATW
+1546 DASEIEVRLGATW
-1559 IAPEIYRDFMEEL
+1559 IEPKIYRDFMEEM
-1572 FDTPGYLV
+1572 FHTPAYLV
-1580 GRVIDIRY
+1580 GKVIEVRY

-1593 AWNISGKNAD
+1593 TWNISGKNAD
-1603 SDRNVLTT
+1603 SYRNALTT
-1611 ATYGTSRIN
+1611 VTYGTSRAN
-1620 AYKILEETLNL
+1620 AYKILEDSLNL
-1631 KDVRIYDTKID
+1631 KDVQIYDHVLDD
-1642 AEGNEIRVLNKKETM
+1642 AGNEIRVLNEKETI
-1657 LATQKQDA
+1657 LANQKQDA
-1665 IKEAFKDWIFRD
+1665 LKEAFRDWIFKD
-1677 QERREKLCRIYNDR
+1677 PERREQLCKIYNER

-1755 RLGIAQKSLFVVPNH
+1755 RLGLAQKSLFVVPNH

-1783 PGANILVATK
+1783 PGANILVATR

-1803 FCARIAMGSYDAVII
+1803 FCARIAMGNYDAVII
-1818 GHSQFER
+1818 GHSQFEK
-1825 IPLSEERQKKIIE
+1825 IPLSEERQKRMIE
-1838 EQIEE
+1838 KQIDE

-1849 QAKLESDGSRFTVK
+1849 AAKLESDGGHFTVK
-1863 QLEKTKKSLRRRLE
+1863 QLEKTKKGLRRRLE
-1877 KLENKEKK
+1877 KLEKKEKK

-1934 NKCQYLDEITG
+1934 NKCQYMDEITG

-1960 MTELYTM
+1960 MTELYIM
-1967 QRYLQYGKLNRM
+1967 QRYLQYDKLNKM

-2036 QLELPVP
+2036 QLKLPVP
-2043 EVEYETVVLKPS
+2043 EAKYETVVLKPS
-2055 EHQKEIVE
+2055 QYQKDIVE
-2063 SLGERAEV
+2063 SLGERAETV
-2071 IRDGGVDS
+2071 RNGGVDP
-2079 SVDNMLKV
+2079 SVDNMLRI

-2098 RLVNPLLP
+2098 RLINEMLP
-2106 DDEDSKICACVEKS
+2106 DDTNSKVCACAERS
-2120 FAIWKE
+2120 FYTWKE
-2126 TASKRSAQL
+2126 TAPQKSAQL

-2142 PKGDG
+2142 PKADG
-2147 TFNVY
+2147 VFCVY
-2152 DDLKKKLMAKGV
+2152 QDLKEKLMEKGV
-2164 PEAEIAFIHDAN
+2164 PEKEIAFIHDAN
-2176 TEVKKTDLFSKVK
+2176 TEVKKTELFGKVK
-2189 SGQVRFLLG
+2189 AGEVRFLLG
-2198 STAKMGAGTNVQD
+2198 STGKMGAGTNVQD

-2237 QGNRNKKVHIY
+2237 QGNQNSKVHIY
-2248 RYVTEATFDSYMWQL
+2248 RYVTEGTFDSYMWQL
-2263 IESKQ
+2263 IENKQ
-2268 KFISQIMTSKSPVR
+2268 RFISQIMTSKSPVR

-2296 VKALATGN
+2296 VKAMAAGN

-2317 SKLKLLKANFV
+2317 SKLKLLKSNFV
-2328 SNHYRLEDDIAKNFP
+2328 SNQYRLEDDITQNFP
-2343 QQIAVLKES
+2343 QQIAKLEEQ
-2352 IEGYKADLGKYQANK
+2352 IKAYQADIQCYQENR
-2367 ITDPE
+2367 ISDPE
-2372 KFVMEVGGTVFYEK
+2372 KFQMEIGGKVFYEK
-2386 KEAGAALLAV
+2386 KEAGTMLLSI
-2396 CQSMKQADAMISV
+2396 CKSITFYDSQLDV
-2409 GQYQGFSIR
+2409 GMYQGFSMR
-2418 LKFDSWNKEFILSLK
+2418 VKFDSWSKEYVLTLK
-2433 NENVYRVSLGSDEN
+2433 NESVSAVHLGADEL
-2447 GNIIRINNALEAI
+2447 GNITRINNALEAL
-2460 PQKLAEAE
+2460 PQKLAESE
-2468 RKLETVQGRLKNAMG
+2468 QKLDTVQEQLAHAKE
-2483 EVKKTFPKEEELN
+2483 EVKKPFPKEEELKD
-2496 EKLERLSELNA
+2496 KLERLSELNA
-2507 LLNMDE
+2507 LLNMDA
-2513 KETVME
+2513 KKPATALHT
-2519 GEEEK
+2519 EEEQK
-2524 DEEKEE
+2524 KEE
-2530 HQSLHDRIT
+2530 PSLHDKIS
-2539 AIKQNSQKQDVKEAA
+2539 AMKQSREEHLSENVAKGRQREVCM
-2554 VRTTEA
+2554 V
-2560 CIG
+2560 

>member
-63 WNKRMYRWIRKGSKG
+63 WNKRMYRWIKKGSKG

-119 DRFLAADY
+119 DRSFAADY

-195 VLLKRCGMDTE
+195 VLLKRCGMDTGA
-206 EYLSVDS
+206 YLSADS
-213 LRHITDFNDLRVLG
+213 MRHITDFNDLRVLG

-257 TVAKESEVVYNE
+257 TVAKESEVVYNK
-269 FNTLIRESGEITTEP
+269 FNTLIRESGGITPEP

-299 LQQERGL
+299 LQQERRL
-306 SDSGYQTG
+306 SDPGYQTG
-314 GDQGNHREIRDDAEG
+314 EDQGNHREIRDDAEG

-398 GDGGSGDYIQLS
+398 GTGGSGDYIQLS

-433 AFFVSDE
+433 AFFVTDE

-460 AKLVEGIEHEE
+460 AKLVEGIDHEE

-580 FRAGLDDPEQTRE
+580 FLAGLDDREQTRE

-600 LERDMERHP
+600 LERDMECHP

-621 IYKERVYDLG
+621 IYKQKVYDLG
-631 RTLDWSRQED
+631 RTLDWSRQEE

-646 EIAFI
+646 EMAFI

-684 ETADFLKHEY
+684 EAADFLKHEY

-724 ISTPSL
+724 ISNPSL
-730 TTLVKWK
+730 RTLVKWK

-748 MDEFLSPEELE
+748 MDDFLSPEELE

-778 SLGTEEVSEE
+778 SLETEEVPEE
-788 VEEVAEVHEEEN
+788 IEKVSAEEN
-800 VEDKPEGSEQPLR
+800 VEDKLEESGLPLR

-846 DILHYTVEYHDDGE
+846 DILHYMVEYHDDGE

-903 TNLEEL
+903 SNLEEL

-915 IMENESVY
+915 IMENESIY

-934 YGQRERELSVEIP
+934 YGEKERALSAEIP

-952 ITDDQ
+952 IADDQ

-970 VMAIQVLKKCESEN
+970 VMAIRVLKKCESEN
-984 RYASPEEQEILS
+984 RYASPEEQDILS

-1010 SKASWSEEYQELKDL
+1010 SKASWSDEYQELKDL

-1114 GFEKTAY
+1114 GFEKTDY

-1142 RQYDKYNFMVHDY
+1142 RQYDKYNFMIHDY

-1237 LGEDVNG
+1237 LGEDGNG
-1244 ISINQY
+1244 ITINQY

-1278 EGADLAE
+1278 EGVDLAE

-1294 HGTMIPAVTAE
+1294 HGTMVPAVTAE

-1314 IPADPSVRNYSF
+1314 IPADPAVRNYSF

-1338 SLMNSVKLPAA
+1338 SLMNPVKLPAA
-1349 TAERIKGMV
+1349 TAERVKGMV
-1358 EIREVVRELI
+1358 EIREVVRDLI
-1368 ALQMEENATD
+1368 ALQMEENAMD
-1378 EAIQDLQVRL
+1378 EAIQELQVKL

-1418 LLCSLEELN
+1418 LLCSLEDLN
-1427 EDGTLK
+1427 EDSTLK
-1433 RKADMFTKRTI
+1433 RKADMFTKRTV

-1532 SNVHALKQVQPVDL
+1532 SNAQALEQVQPVDL
-1546 EASEIEVRIGATW
+1546 DASEIEVRIGATW

-1588 SEASG
+1588 SEANG

-1665 IKEAFKDWIFRD
+1665 IKEAFKDWIFGD

-1691 FNSIRPREYDGSHL
+1691 FNSIRPREYNGSHL
-1705 TFPGMNPEIELRPH
+1705 TFPGMNPEIELCPH
-1719 QKNAVAHQLYGDNVL
+1719 QKNAVAHQLYGNNVL

-1755 RLGIAQKSLFVVPNH
+1755 RLGIVQKSLFVVPNH
-1770 LTEQWGAEFLQLY
+1770 LTEQWGAEFLKLY

-1825 IPLSEERQKKIIE
+1825 IPLSEERQKKVIE

-1849 QAKLESDGSRFTVK
+1849 QAKLEVDGSRFTVK

-2025 FKEIADIKTAD
+2025 FKEIADIKTVD

-2043 EVEYETVVLKPS
+2043 EAEYETVVLKPS

-2071 IRDGGVDS
+2071 IRDSGVDS

-2106 DDEDSKICACVEKS
+2106 DDKSSKICACVEKS

-2164 PEAEIAFIHDAN
+2164 PEAEIAFIHDAS
-2176 TEVKKTDLFSKVK
+2176 TEVKKTELFSKVK

-2248 RYVTEATFDSYMWQL
+2248 RYVTEGTFDSYMWQL

-2328 SNHYRLEDDIAKNFP
+2328 SNHYRLEDDITKNFP
-2343 QQIAVLKES
+2343 QQIAVLRES
-2352 IEGYKADLGKYQANK
+2352 IEGYKADLAKYQANK

-2396 CQSMKQADAMISV
+2396 CQSMKQTDAMINV

-2468 RKLETVQGRLKNAMG
+2468 RKIETVQGQLKNAME

-2496 EKLERLSELNA
+2496 QKLERLSELNA

-2519 GEEEK
+2519 GEEEQ
-2524 DEEKEE
+2524 DEPGKEKRSIHEKISAYKKSTQLE
-2530 HQSLHDRIT
+2530 NTEDRIG
-2539 AIKQNSQKQDVKEAA
+2539 ISSEI
-2554 VRTTEA
+2554 